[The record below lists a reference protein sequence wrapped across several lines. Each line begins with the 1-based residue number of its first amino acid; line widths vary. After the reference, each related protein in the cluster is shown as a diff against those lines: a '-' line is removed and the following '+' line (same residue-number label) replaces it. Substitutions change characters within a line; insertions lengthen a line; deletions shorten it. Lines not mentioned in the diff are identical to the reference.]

1 MKRREFLAAAALCLP
16 VLSRQALA
24 QTSAYPNKPVRLI
37 VPFAPGGTVDFMA
50 RAISAALGKQLG
62 QTVIVENKGGAGGAI
77 GTMEMVRAAPD
88 GYTLA
93 MVSPSVTAANPAIN
107 PKVPYNPVT
116 DVTPIINVAASPHMI
131 AIHPSF
137 PARNYK
143 DFLAELKRH
152 PGRYS
157 YASSGTGGILHLQ
170 MEYYKS
176 ATGTFI
182 THIPYRGAGPAVQDV
197 VAGQLA
203 IAYDAPPS
211 LMPFVKEGMLI
222 PIAIC
227 APQRLKD
234 LPNVPTFKEVGVDG
248 LSRMAHYGILGP
260 KGMPRDLVDKIN
272 AATKRALDEPGLRAR
287 IEGTGSVVVASTPEE
302 FAAEIKADY
311 ELLKRVVAERKLTLE

>member
-1 MKRREFLAAAALCLP
+1 MT
-16 VLSRQALA
+16 QAQA
-24 QTSAYPNKPVRLI
+24 QAYPNKPVRLI

-50 RAISAALGKQLG
+50 RAISVALSKQLG

-93 MVSPSVTAANPAIN
+93 MVSPSITAANPAIN

-116 DVTPIINVAASPHMI
+116 DVTAIINVAASPHMV

-143 DFLAELKRH
+143 DFIAEIKRN

-170 MEYYKS
+170 MEYFKS

-227 APQRLKD
+227 APTRLK
-234 LPNVPTFKEVGVDG
+234 
-248 LSRMAHYGILGP
+248 S
-260 KGMPRDLVDKIN
+260 
-272 AATKRALDEPGLRAR
+272 
-287 IEGTGSVVVASTPEE
+287 
-302 FAAEIKADY
+302 
-311 ELLKRVVAERKLTLE
+311 